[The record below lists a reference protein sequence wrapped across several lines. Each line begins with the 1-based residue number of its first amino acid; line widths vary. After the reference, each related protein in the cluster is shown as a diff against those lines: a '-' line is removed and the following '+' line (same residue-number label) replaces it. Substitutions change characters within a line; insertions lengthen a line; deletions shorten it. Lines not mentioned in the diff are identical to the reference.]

1 MIAWFARND
10 VAANLLMLVIV
21 GLGLHAALKEIPLE
35 IFPDTSRNI
44 ITIEA
49 FYRGAT
55 PAEVEQAVNLR
66 IEEAVADIIGIDN
79 LYSNALEGVARIRL
93 ELLGGYDPEA
103 ILSEVK
109 NRLDVLKPQ
118 LPAEVETPTASILQR
133 SREVISVVVSGDLAE
148 RPLRRLAQEVRDDIT
163 RLPEVTQASLAGARR
178 FEIAV
183 EVPRET
189 LQAYGLTLNGIAG
202 AIAAY
207 SRDIPGGSIR
217 TRGGEVLLR
226 SLGQAYRAEAFA
238 AIPVVTGEQGAV
250 VTLGEIATIRDGFE
264 ENPIYALFDGRR
276 AMEIDV
282 FRVGGQSAI
291 DVSTAVKRYLEEK
304 RAELP
309 PGVSLAYWRDRAAYV
324 DARLS
329 TLLKSAVQGGI
340 LIFLLLTLFL
350 RFSVAVWVC
359 VGIPISFLGALAL
372 MPHLGVT
379 LNLIS
384 LFAFILVLGIVVD
397 DAIVTGENIYTHLR
411 RAEDPTEAAIVGTQ
425 EIAVPVTFGVLTTVA
440 AFLPLLMVSGARG
453 PIFAQIPMIVIPV
466 LLFSLVESKLIL
478 PAHLKHV
485 RLARDHE
492 RRLNLLQRVQRA
504 VANGLERFI
513 ERSYRPV
520 LEVAL
525 QLRYAT
531 VALFVV
537 VTLIVF
543 ALVVSGRYGFTFFP
557 RIQSEVARV
566 SLVMERGVPVEVTER
581 HIRRITDIAIEMQ
594 EKYRDPVTGKSIIE
608 HIMSY
613 VGQTRSRGGSVRGES
628 HLGRVS
634 FEVTPPEKRH
644 LEITSTELLRE
655 WRRKI
660 GRIPGA
666 KEADFKAEIG
676 HAGAPVAVQL
686 EGQDLDALKQAAEA
700 LKAYLDEMDG
710 VFDIRDTFETGKE
723 EIRIRLKPTAE
734 ALGITLAE
742 LGEQVRAAFFG
753 AEAQRIQRHRDDI
766 RVMVRLP
773 RNQRA
778 SIADLER
785 LYIETRDGAQVPL
798 GVVAELEIGRGY
810 ATIVRVNRMRTV
822 TVKADI
828 DKKNTNINLITA
840 DLRDYLPRLMAR
852 HPGLRYS
859 FQGEQKEQKA
869 SMDSLKWGMV
879 FVLFIVYSLLAIPFR
894 SYVQPLIVMSI
905 IPFSIAGAIL
915 GHMIMGMNLSMMSVM
930 GMLAL
935 AGVVVNDSL
944 VLVDYVNK
952 LRRRGVAL
960 EQAIR
965 DAAAARFRPILLTS
979 LTTFFG
985 LMPLILEKSTQAQFL
1000 IPMAVSLGFGI
1011 LFATFLTL
1019 LLIPVSYLLLED
1031 ARAALKRL
1039 SAIGAAQ

>member
-10 VAANLLMLVIV
+10 VAANLLMVVIIA
-21 GLGLHAALKEIPLE
+21 LGLYSATRMIPLE

-49 FYRGAT
+49 VYRGAS

-93 ELLGGYDPEA
+93 ELLGGYDPEE

-109 NRLDVLKPQ
+109 NRLDLLKPQ
-118 LPAEVETPTASILQR
+118 LPEEVETPTASILQR
-133 SREVISVVVSGDLAE
+133 SREVISVVVSGDLGE
-148 RPLRRLAQEVRDDIT
+148 RALRELAQTVRDEIT
-163 RLPEVTQASLAGARR
+163 RLPDVTQASLSGARR
-178 FEIAV
+178 FEISV
-183 EVPRET
+183 SVPSKT
-189 LQAYGLTLNGIAG
+189 LQAYGLTLNEIAA
-202 AIAAY
+202 AIAQY

-226 SLGQAYRAEAFA
+226 SLGQSYRAGEFA
-238 AIPVVTGEQGAV
+238 RIPIVTDEKGAT
-250 VTLGEIATIRDGFE
+250 VTLGDIAVIDDGFE
-264 ENPIYALFDGRR
+264 ENPIYALFDGRP
-276 AMEIDV
+276 AVEIDV
-282 FRVGGQSAI
+282 FRVGKQSAI
-291 DVSTAVKRYLEEK
+291 GVSTAVKEYLQRK

-309 PGVSLAYWRDRAAYV
+309 PGVELSYWRDRAAYV
-324 DARLS
+324 NARLS
-329 TLLKSAVQGGI
+329 TLLKSALQGGI

-350 RFSVAVWVC
+350 RLSVAIWVC

-411 RAEDPTEAAIVGTQ
+411 RAEDPTEAAIRGTQ

-440 AFLPLLMVSGARG
+440 AFLPLLMVGGARG

-466 LLFSLVESKLIL
+466 LLFSLIESKLIL

-485 RLARDHE
+485 HLERDREH
-492 RRLNLLQRVQRA
+492 RLNALQRMQRA
-504 VANGLERFI
+504 VAYGLERFI
-513 ERSYRPV
+513 ERYYRPV

-525 QLRYAT
+525 AWRYAT
-531 VALFVV
+531 IALFVV
-537 VTLIVF
+537 I
-543 ALVVSGRYGFTFFP
+543 ALVIFAIVASGRFGFTFFP

-581 HIRRITDIAIEMQ
+581 HIRRITEIALEMQ
-594 EKYRDPVTGKSIIE
+594 EKYRDPVTGRSIIE
-608 HIMSY
+608 HIMSNI
-613 VGQTRSRGGSVRGES
+613 GQTRARGGTGVRGES

-634 FEVTPPEKRH
+634 FEVTPPEKRS
-644 LEITSTELLRE
+644 LTITSTQLLKE
-655 WRRKI
+655 WREKI
-660 GRIPGA
+660 GQIPGA

-686 EGQDLDALKQAAEA
+686 EGQELADLKAAADE
-700 LKAYLDEMDG
+700 LKAYLGEMDG

-734 ALGITLAE
+734 TLGVTLTE
-742 LGEQVRAAFFG
+742 LGAQVRAAFFG
-753 AEAQRIQRHRDDI
+753 EEAQRIQRNNDDI

-773 RNQRA
+773 KSERV
-778 SIADLER
+778 SIADLEQ
-785 LYIETRDGAQVPL
+785 LYVKTKTGAQVPL
-798 GVVAELEIGRGY
+798 RELAELEIGRGY
-810 ATIVRVNRMRTV
+810 ATIVRVNRSRTV
-822 TVKADI
+822 TVKANI
-828 DKKNTNINLITA
+828 NKKNTNINLITA
-840 DLRDYLPRLMAR
+840 ELKTYLPKLMR
-852 HPGLRYS
+852 KHPGLRYS
-859 FQGEQKEQKA
+859 FQGEQKEQKE
-869 SMDSLKWGMV
+869 SMDSLKWGML
-879 FVLFIVYSLLAIPFR
+879 FVLFIIYALLAIPFR

-915 GHMIMGMNLSMMSVM
+915 GHMVMGMNLSMMSVM

-952 LRRRGVAL
+952 LRRNGVAL
-960 EQAIR
+960 EEAIR
-965 DAAAARFRPILLTS
+965 NAAAARFRPILLTS

-1011 LFATFLTL
+1011 IFATFLTL
-1019 LLIPVSYLLLED
+1019 LLIPVSYLVLED
-1031 ARAALKRL
+1031 MGRLLKRVW
-1039 SAIGAAQ
+1039 